1 METNIVE
8 FGELIPGFTL
18 RKKAYVQGGNDISSY
33 EICLDNFPI
42 FAFTEKPIS
51 YKKFLEDNTCATA
64 WVFKSMINSKKFIFT
79 PRIGFAIYNAIIES
93 GWNVEKL
100 NKEKRYNELDQ
111 AIYLFDLAGQL
122 LEK

>member
-1 METNIVE
+1 MAGPKIVIIE
-8 FGELIPGFTL
+8 NTL
-18 RKKAYVQGGNDISSY
+18 PCNLCR
-33 EICLDNFPI
+33 
-42 FAFTEKPIS
+42 IS